1 MLLSYLAG
9 AQSFALQA
17 VLLLQQGFLFG
28 HDSFPLPQLIFQ
40 LIQGPT
46 LLENFIHLHI
56 QPLLLFLNF
65 LMEGEAKG
73 MCMHADSS
81 SNAQDC

>member
-17 VLLLQQGFLFG
+17 ILLLQQGFLFG
-28 HDSFPLPQLIFQ
+28 HNSFPLPQLIFQ
-40 LIQGPT
+40 LIQGPA
-46 LLENFIHLHI
+46 LLKNFIHLHV

-73 MCMHADSS
+73 MCVRADSGS
-81 SNAQDC
+81 HVQDC